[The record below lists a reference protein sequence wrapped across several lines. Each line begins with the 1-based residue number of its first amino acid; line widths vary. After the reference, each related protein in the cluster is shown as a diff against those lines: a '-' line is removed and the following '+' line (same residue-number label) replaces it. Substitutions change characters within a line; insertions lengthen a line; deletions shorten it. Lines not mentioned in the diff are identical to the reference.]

1 MDRDALLIKIKEI
14 CKAEESDLNL
24 EYALDSAI
32 SIAKNYCGIKELPEE
47 LENTVID
54 MAIDIFKSGQYGQED
69 ESGILN
75 SITEGDISMSFGDA
89 LFEQYGLSSIKN
101 YEKRMMPFRRI
112 KWS

>member
-1 MDRDALLIKIKEI
+1 MDRDTLLVKIKEI
-14 CKAEESDLNL
+14 CKAEDSDLNL

-54 MAIDIFKSGQYGQED
+54 MAIDIFKSGQYGGED
-69 ESGILN
+69 ESGRLK
-75 SITEGDISMSFGDA
+75 SITEGDISMSFGDT
-89 LFEQYGLSSIKN
+89 LYEQYGLSNIKN

-112 KWS
+112 KWN

>member
-1 MDRDALLIKIKEI
+1 MDRDTLLIKIKEI
-14 CKAEESDLNL
+14 CKAEDTDLNL

-32 SIAKNYCGIKELPEE
+32 SIAKNYCGINELPDG

-54 MAIDIFKSGQYGQED
+54 MAIDIFKSGQYGE
-69 ESGILN
+69 ESQSGSLK
-75 SITEGDISMSFGDA
+75 SITEGDISMSFGDT
-89 LFEQYGLSSIKN
+89 LFEQYCLSGIKN